1 MLGRYSS
8 EAASIGERSVNGSPI
23 WALFPFR
30 HWLWDF
36 EQVTSQEHPFP
47 DLENW
52 TSWIIFLQ
60 TWPYCGSSGCWGNS
74 TDLASVSTMYPS
86 ITSVP
91 STSSVPSTYPMSCI
105 MLWSWQTS
113 ESSGMRQTQGCFP
126 AHNLCVAHFAG
137 LTTSLVDTIFWLK
150 VPNLAWGRELLVLPE
165 SFIPEAF
172 IKGLL

>member
-8 EAASIGERSVNGSPI
+8 EAASIRERSVNGSPI
-23 WALFPFR
+23 WVLFPFR
-30 HWLWDF
+30 HWSWDF

-52 TSWIIFLQ
+52 TSWIIFYKLGLIVVVRAAEGIPQ
-60 TWPYCGSSGCWGNS
+60 TWLQSPPCTPPSLLSPPPIQCHVSCCGHGRRLKAREWGN
-74 TDLASVSTMYPS
+74 L
-86 ITSVP
+86 
-91 STSSVPSTYPMSCI
+91 
-105 MLWSWQTS
+105 
-113 ESSGMRQTQGCFP
+113 GCFP

-137 LTTSLVDTIFWLK
+137 LATSLIDTILWLK
-150 VPNLAWGRELLVLPE
+150 VPNLAWGHELLVLPE